1 MAESNRM
8 NTFDFSLADKLACVE
23 REYRLR
29 KEFYPRWVQ
38 IHRMTQHKA
47 DKELELMASIAE
59 DYRKLAGQDLL
70 L

>member
-1 MAESNRM
+1 MAEIHA
-8 NTFDFSLADKLACVE
+8 FDFSLADKLACIE

-29 KEFYPRWVQ
+29 KECYPRWVQ
-38 IHRMTQHKA
+38 MHRMTQHKA
-47 DKELELMASIAE
+47 DKELALMASIAE